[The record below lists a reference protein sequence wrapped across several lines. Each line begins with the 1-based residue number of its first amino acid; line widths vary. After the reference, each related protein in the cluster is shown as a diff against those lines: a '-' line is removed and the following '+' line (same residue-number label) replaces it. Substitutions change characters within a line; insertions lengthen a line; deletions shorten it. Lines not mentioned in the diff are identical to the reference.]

1 MTMKKKRRILRQRLE
16 SVRWHFW
23 AYIMDHFPR
32 FYAWADKH
40 LPIDTLPF

>member
-1 MTMKKKRRILRQRLE
+1 MKKNRRILRQQRRE
-16 SVRWHFW
+16 SIRWQFW

-32 FYAWADKH
+32 LYRWANKH

>member
-1 MTMKKKRRILRQRLE
+1 MTKKDRRILRRQRRE
-16 SVRWHFW
+16 SIRWQFW

-32 FYAWADKH
+32 FYRWANKH